1 MGDMEKLKLKVLGF
15 NGDEIYFLMKKT
27 AKMEKLKITYSQ
39 RIGIHVFSLKFC
51 FNSIRILDDDTPESL
66 EMEQDDVIEVLHD
79 WYWDVLQELPW
90 LWDEWVETNSLT
102 YRQRG

>member
-39 RIGIHVFSLKFC
+39 RIGIHVFSLEFC
-51 FNSIRILDDDTPESL
+51 FNGVRIMDDDTPESL
-66 EMEQDDVIEVLHD
+66 EMEQDDVIEVHD
-79 WYWDVLQELPW
+79 DW
-90 LWDEWVETNSLT
+90 LWDDLMETNSLS
-102 YRQRG
+102 YRQSG